1 MMHAYGKVTEHETVP
16 AHGEAGVLYKEKE
29 FIMDFTSY
37 FRRNRKWVI
46 ALLALAAVLTVP
58 CLTEAAEKAPEYTP
72 KRAVDTV
79 WTMVGAMLVMFMQPG
94 FALVE
99 CGLTRAKNA
108 ANITMKNFADFGV
121 GAICFFVLGFG
132 LMFGD
137 SLSGIIGT
145 NLFCLSGNDPTTDD
159 GMWTLTFFFFQSVFC
174 ATSATIVSGGIAE
187 RMKFS
192 GYLLVSML
200 VSLIV
205 YPISGH
211 WAWNGLFGAGGWLG
225 NLGFIDFAGSSV
237 VHSVG
242 GAIALAGAIVLGPR
256 IGKYSKDGKARAILG
271 HNLPMAGLG
280 VFILWFAWFGFNC
293 GSTTAA
299 DMTLGII
306 AVNTNLAA
314 CAAFCTS
321 MLTVWCKTGKPD
333 PSMCFNGVLAGLVG
347 ITAGCAEVSPVGAIC
362 IGAICGFVVVCSV
375 FFIDQKLHIDD
386 PCGAASVH
394 GVCGF
399 LGSTLVGFFAAPGYG
414 TCTGLLYGG
423 GFHPLAI
430 QLLGAACYVAWAFI
444 CGLIIFKIVDAIMG
458 IRPTPE
464 EELKGMDITEHGTDA
479 YSGFQIFTNE

>member
-1 MMHAYGKVTEHETVP
+1 MELSRRMEKPEC
-16 AHGEAGVLYKEKE
+16 LYKEKE

-58 CLTEAAEKAPEYTP
+58 CLAEAAEKAPEYTP

-200 VSLIV
+200 VSLVV

-399 LGSTLVGFFAAPGYG
+399 LGRTLVGFFAAPGYG

-444 CGLIIFKIVDAIMG
+444 CGLITVSYTHLTL
-458 IRPTPE
+458 PTNRE
-464 EELKGMDITEHGTDA
+464 V
-479 YSGFQIFTNE
+479 

>member
-1 MMHAYGKVTEHETVP
+1 M
-16 AHGEAGVLYKEKE
+16 
-29 FIMDFTSY
+29 
-37 FRRNRKWVI
+37 
-46 ALLALAAVLTVP
+46 
-58 CLTEAAEKAPEYTP
+58 
-72 KRAVDTV
+72 
-79 WTMVGAMLVMFMQPG
+79 
-94 FALVE
+94 
-99 CGLTRAKNA
+99 
-108 ANITMKNFADFGV
+108 
-121 GAICFFVLGFG
+121 
-132 LMFGD
+132 
-137 SLSGIIGT
+137 
-145 NLFCLSGNDPTTDD
+145 
-159 GMWTLTFFFFQSVFC
+159 
-174 ATSATIVSGGIAE
+174 
-187 RMKFS
+187 
-192 GYLLVSML
+192 
-200 VSLIV
+200 
-205 YPISGH
+205 
-211 WAWNGLFGAGGWLG
+211 
-225 NLGFIDFAGSSV
+225 
-237 VHSVG
+237 G

>member
-58 CLTEAAEKAPEYTP
+58 CLAEAAEKAPEYTP

-205 YPISGH
+205 YQLG
-211 WAWNGLFGAGGWLG
+211 GLITGEVSFGIGT
-225 NLGFIDFAGSSV
+225 
-237 VHSVG
+237 
-242 GAIALAGAIVLGPR
+242 IA
-256 IGKYSKDGKARAILG
+256 
-271 HNLPMAGLG
+271 
-280 VFILWFAWFGFNC
+280 
-293 GSTTAA
+293 AA
-299 DMTLGII
+299 
-306 AVNTNLAA
+306 AA
-314 CAAFCTS
+314 
-321 MLTVWCKTGKPD
+321 LV
-333 PSMCFNGVLAGLVG
+333 GLVYLLVRRNKYDENTLS
-347 ITAGCAEVSPVGAIC
+347 ISAV
-362 IGAICGFVVVCSV
+362 
-375 FFIDQKLHIDD
+375 
-386 PCGAASVH
+386 AA
-394 GVCGF
+394 
-399 LGSTLVGFFAAPGYG
+399 AA
-414 TCTGLLYGG
+414 
-423 GFHPLAI
+423 
-430 QLLGAACYVAWAFI
+430 
-444 CGLIIFKIVDAIMG
+444 K
-458 IRPTPE
+458 
-464 EELKGMDITEHGTDA
+464 
-479 YSGFQIFTNE
+479 

>member
-1 MMHAYGKVTEHETVP
+1 
-16 AHGEAGVLYKEKE
+16 
-29 FIMDFTSY
+29 
-37 FRRNRKWVI
+37 
-46 ALLALAAVLTVP
+46 
-58 CLTEAAEKAPEYTP
+58 
-72 KRAVDTV
+72 
-79 WTMVGAMLVMFMQPG
+79 
-94 FALVE
+94 
-99 CGLTRAKNA
+99 
-108 ANITMKNFADFGV
+108 
-121 GAICFFVLGFG
+121 
-132 LMFGD
+132 
-137 SLSGIIGT
+137 
-145 NLFCLSGNDPTTDD
+145 
-159 GMWTLTFFFFQSVFC
+159 
-174 ATSATIVSGGIAE
+174 
-187 RMKFS
+187 
-192 GYLLVSML
+192 
-200 VSLIV
+200 
-205 YPISGH
+205 
-211 WAWNGLFGAGGWLG
+211 
-225 NLGFIDFAGSSV
+225 
-237 VHSVG
+237 
-242 GAIALAGAIVLGPR
+242 
-256 IGKYSKDGKARAILG
+256 
-271 HNLPMAGLG
+271 
-280 VFILWFAWFGFNC
+280 
-293 GSTTAA
+293 
-299 DMTLGII
+299 
-306 AVNTNLAA
+306 
-314 CAAFCTS
+314 

>member
-1 MMHAYGKVTEHETVP
+1 MEFSSVNTIWVLLGAALVFFMQAGFSMC
-16 AHGEAGVLYKEKE
+16 EAG
-29 FIMDFTSY
+29 F
-37 FRRNRKWVI
+37 
-46 ALLALAAVLTVP
+46 
-58 CLTEAAEKAPEYTP
+58 
-72 KRAVDTV
+72 
-79 WTMVGAMLVMFMQPG
+79 
-94 FALVE
+94 
-99 CGLTRAKNA
+99 TRAKNTG
-108 ANITMKNFADFGV
+108 NILMKNLMDFCIGTP
-121 GAICFFVLGFG
+121 CFWLVGFG
-132 LMFGD
+132 IMFGA
-137 SLSGIIGT
+137 GT
-145 NLFCLSGNDPTTDD
+145 GLFGWFDPLIMKDYSHVLPA
-159 GMWTLTFFFFQSVFC
+159 GVPLWAYAIFQTVFC